1 MKKLERI
8 LLMIA
13 AFGLMFKLLN
23 FPLSG
28 LLLFISLM
36 ILGSL
41 YFYLGFALF
50 NNIPLKHAF
59 KSESYK
65 EIKTIQ
71 VVLSVCFG
79 LGLSILI
86 IGILF
91 TLQNYPMQRIFI
103 SIGIITTA
111 LFLLLNLIV
120 SRAELK
126 KQNGKVLRAAVFIII
141 GVILLIIPP
150 YSLDKIQYRNHP
162 GYVEALIK
170 LEEDPNNEELI
181 KQFEKERLK
190 MILGDEYAK
199 FEDEN

>member
-8 LLMIA
+8 LILIA

-50 NNIPLKHAF
+50 NNIQLKHAF

-79 LGLSILI
+79 LGLSILT

-103 SIGIITTA
+103 SVGIITTA

-126 KQNGKVLRAAVFIII
+126 TQNGKVLRAAVFIII

-162 GYVEALIK
+162 DYIEALIK
-170 LEEDPNNEELI
+170 LESDPNNEELI
-181 KQFEKERLK
+181 KQFEKEKFK
-190 MILGDEYAK
+190 MIMGDEY
-199 FEDEN
+199 ERYENEN